1 MEGAAVKVYGVA
13 SSPFVAT
20 VLLCLEEVGAASEV
34 IPVDLAACE
43 EKAPPHLG
51 RNPLGKIPAL
61 EDGDLMLFATYK
73 DYVAADWTFK
83 LCLPR
88 LMLIITRNS
97 KACPPQAQARA
108 PGHRQP
114 GAIRNSGR
122 VVGGGDAPV
131 PPACDCH
138 REECIGAPLR
148 GRACD
153 QAVVDENVGKLRAVL
168 EVYEARLGRHRYLA
182 GNNVSI
188 ADLSHFT
195 LMHYFMSTKYGP
207 VLLGPLSRV
216 KAWWKELAA
225 RPAARKVA
233 TFMPLDFG
241 VDKKKE

>member
-20 VLLCLEEVGAASEV
+20 VLLCLEEVGAAYEV

-43 EKAPPHLG
+43 EKAPAHLA

-61 EDGDLMLFATYK
+61 EDGDLTLFESRPIARHVLRKHKPELLGIGNMERSATV
-73 DYVAADWTFK
+73 DVWLEVEAHQFH
-83 LCLPR
+83 P
-88 LMLIITRNS
+88 S
-97 KACPPQAQARA
+97 
-108 PGHRQP
+108 
-114 GAIRNSGR
+114 AIAIVR
-122 VVGGGDAPV
+122 
-131 PPACDCH
+131 
-138 REECIGAPLR
+138 ECIGAPLR

-153 QAVVDENVGKLRAVL
+153 QAVVDENVSKLRAVL

-188 ADLSHFT
+188 ADLNHFT
-195 LMHYFMSTKYGP
+195 LMHYFMSTEYGP
-207 VLLGPLSRV
+207 ALLGPLPRV
-216 KAWWKELAA
+216 KAWWEELAA